1 MAPRKPREKE
11 TGPLAE
17 GPPAET
23 LLRPCKL
30 AYERGYLA
38 PGVARNEHGTLL
50 HLVSHKV
57 KVRQRFAHGYR
68 EPGMAERQVH
78 AVGSTLNGCSCKTGP
93 VQFLANMGGNFELAQ
108 LE

>member
-1 MAPRKPREKE
+1 MIESPTRLPS
-11 TGPLAE
+11 TLA
-17 GPPAET
+17 AET
-23 LLRPCKL
+23 LLRPRKL

-50 HLVSHKV
+50 DLVSHEV
-57 KVRQRFAHGYR
+57 EVRQRFAHGNR
-68 EPGMAERQVH
+68 EPGMAKRQVH
-78 AVGSTLNGCSCKTGP
+78 AVGLTLNGCSRKTRS